1 MTDILQSTLVRPP
14 LCAFHTNQSII
25 LPLQFLNNPMRL
37 AKHTPEARV
46 HSGAVGIVGYS
57 FAVGGFWVE
66 GLRHVGLG
74 QLGKGTGFEA
84 EEFEHGVEFG
94 YVGCCEKRVVL
105 VWGEGGS

>member
-1 MTDILQSTLVRPP
+1 
-14 LCAFHTNQSII
+14 
-25 LPLQFLNNPMRL
+25 MRL

-57 FAVGGFWVE
+57 FAVGCFWVE

-74 QLGKGTGFEA
+74 QLGKGAGFEA

-94 YVGCCEKRVVL
+94 YVGCCGKKGYVSC
-105 VWGEGGS
+105 VWGRELRDGARRTADPGEHDVRKGGA

>member
-1 MTDILQSTLVRPP
+1 
-14 LCAFHTNQSII
+14 
-25 LPLQFLNNPMRL
+25 MRL

-74 QLGKGTGFEA
+74 QLGKGAGFEA

-94 YVGCCEKRVVL
+94 YVGCCGERVVL
-105 VWGEGGS
+105 VGFGEGIEGWGETNGRSRRT